1 MGKLILPLR
10 TPAHLAVR
18 SRSPSPSSADPGS
31 PASKQARPN
40 PPSADADSSTSV
52 SDPSPGVD
60 VPALTPF
67 LAIGFP
73 AEEGG
78 PITSFPDLILRLVGT
93 SQRWDRRIPVSEWI
107 LHLPPPVLPQ
117 GPCSPVA
124 GLDGSGAGPAAAPTT
139 SGDPES
145 SSPVIDPKDSG
156 AEPQTTS
163 ATPTPKSPV
172 VSEDSDAIFDASEDE
187 SSQADAPGSSPADS
201 AEPDAVFEDSDDERL
216 QVALARSRSDARP
229 RAGARRRSSSSI
241 PEDSSGSAAVP
252 IVVDWSDGIG
262 GDTESVSTEI
272 VEDPVSPGGSAT
284 VTAAFQPFAP
294 VSDFVPGLRQSR
306 DIPRSN
312 VVPWD
317 PAQIR
322 VLTLDTI
329 TQRMLL
335 SQKVLPPGWLFPKR
349 TGRAGQLD
357 PALYLPELITERNVT
372 DLYLDDPWK
381 ALDLD
386 SITPLTFDLD
396 RCPPLATITDE
407 FLTLARDHK
416 QAVWESTHSFP
427 IPRSKQ
433 IAEPWA
439 ASFYSGRKNRSS
451 HAREKF
457 RAWEERVSEL
467 IRRTGCCDLDILL
480 DPGFLRFPLQ
490 SEEKTWFP
498 GREALAEGRTAPKSL
513 RSALR
518 DCDQASAW
526 RNHYRTNP
534 GSHPAL
540 KIRRLRLMF
549 TSSVPST
556 L

>member
-1 MGKLILPLR
+1 
-10 TPAHLAVR
+10 
-18 SRSPSPSSADPGS
+18 
-31 PASKQARPN
+31 
-40 PPSADADSSTSV
+40 
-52 SDPSPGVD
+52 
-60 VPALTPF
+60 
-67 LAIGFP
+67 
-73 AEEGG
+73 
-78 PITSFPDLILRLVGT
+78 
-93 SQRWDRRIPVSEWI
+93 
-107 LHLPPPVLPQ
+107 
-117 GPCSPVA
+117 
-124 GLDGSGAGPAAAPTT
+124 
-139 SGDPES
+139 
-145 SSPVIDPKDSG
+145 
-156 AEPQTTS
+156 
-163 ATPTPKSPV
+163 
-172 VSEDSDAIFDASEDE
+172 
-187 SSQADAPGSSPADS
+187 
-201 AEPDAVFEDSDDERL
+201 
-216 QVALARSRSDARP
+216 
-229 RAGARRRSSSSI
+229 
-241 PEDSSGSAAVP
+241 
-252 IVVDWSDGIG
+252 
-262 GDTESVSTEI
+262 
-272 VEDPVSPGGSAT
+272 
-284 VTAAFQPFAP
+284 
-294 VSDFVPGLRQSR
+294 
-306 DIPRSN
+306 
-312 VVPWD
+312 
-317 PAQIR
+317 
-322 VLTLDTI
+322 
-329 TQRMLL
+329 MLL

-480 DPGFLRFPLQ
+480 DPGFLRFPQQ